1 MPRYS
6 IIIPVCGNQKLTDAC
21 LDSIKENSNNFEIII
36 VDNGGD
42 YRRRANE
49 KVIEN
54 EKNLGFPVAVNQG
67 IKAANGEII
76 IILNND
82 TIVTPDW
89 LERLN
94 NHFDKF
100 DMIGPVS
107 NAVSGPQQV
116 LVGDLSDKE
125 AIYIAA
131 KTQYKENNGLSYPW
145 HRLVFFCVA
154 IKREV
159 IDKIGLLDEQFSP
172 GNFED
177 DDFCLR
183 AIEAGFKLG
192 IAQDTFIY
200 HAGSATHKSLNL
212 DFAGLMATNQF
223 KFQAKW
229 SMEKYN
235 SLKEQNNSGIGG
247 NLIKNK
253 KTLALVMIVKNE
265 EKGLERAV
273 NSCRDFV
280 DEIVIAVDS
289 SSTDNTEKI
298 AAKLATKLKI
308 LEWNDNYAEA
318 RNFAAEGVK
327 SDWILFL
334 DGHEFVK
341 NSPNIQQHL
350 NCDCD
355 GLLTTVEMETG
366 SQFRNPRIYK
376 NGCKF
381 SNAVHERIDSKKV
394 LPYLD
399 FIVKHDREGG
409 QDLKSA
415 LERNAQRDEQTPRI
429 LTQELKKTRKIYTLY
444 YIYPFFIKAALNLE
458 NRLNINGDI

>member
-6 IIIPVCGNQKLTDAC
+6 IIIPVCENQKLTDAC
-21 LDSIKENSNNFEIII
+21 LDSIKENSNDFEIII

-54 EKNLGFPVAVNQG
+54 EKNLGFPVPVNQG

-177 DDFCLR
+177 DDYCLR
-183 AIEAGFKLG
+183 AIEAGFRLG
-192 IAQDTFIY
+192 IANDVYVHHF
-200 HAGSATHKSLNL
+200 GSVTHRAENVEYER
-212 DFAGLMATNQF
+212 LMKRNRAIF
-223 KFQAKW
+223 DKKW
-229 SMEKYN
+229 TKEKY
-235 SLKEQNNSGIGG
+235 SELS
-247 NLIKNK
+247 
-253 KTLALVMIVKNE
+253 
-265 EKGLERAV
+265 ER
-273 NSCRDFV
+273 
-280 DEIVIAVDS
+280 
-289 SSTDNTEKI
+289 
-298 AAKLATKLKI
+298 
-308 LEWNDNYAEA
+308 
-318 RNFAAEGVK
+318 G
-327 SDWILFL
+327 
-334 DGHEFVK
+334 
-341 NSPNIQQHL
+341 QQ
-350 NCDCD
+350 
-355 GLLTTVEMETG
+355 
-366 SQFRNPRIYK
+366 R
-376 NGCKF
+376 
-381 SNAVHERIDSKKV
+381 
-394 LPYLD
+394 
-399 FIVKHDREGG
+399 
-409 QDLKSA
+409 
-415 LERNAQRDEQTPRI
+415 
-429 LTQELKKTRKIYTLY
+429 
-444 YIYPFFIKAALNLE
+444 
-458 NRLNINGDI
+458 